1 MAVGAAMAEIAGS
14 SGRSQARQ
22 ARLRFWLCFGP
33 PALYVLVF
41 MVLPYLTMF
50 AYSFYSKAGYKVIP
64 DLQFASYER
73 FFSST
78 LYADVLLRSVWIA
91 LIVTLGALV
100 IAYPTAF
107 FMAFV
112 ANRRKRLLYFLI
124 IVPLWSSFLL
134 RVFIWKL
141 ILGKEGIVNSM
152 LLYLD
157 AIDEPL
163 SIILYNQ
170 FSVCL
175 TLIYVFVPF
184 MVLPIYTAL
193 EKIPRHYIEASMD
206 LGGHP
211 FTTFRRVILPL
222 SMPGVIAGCIF
233 AFCLTLGDFVTP
245 TLLGGP
251 SGIMISNIIMSE
263 FITAFE
269 WPFGSALALAVL
281 VVILVVVAIAAR
293 LERRRDG
300 QIV

>member
-1 MAVGAAMAEIAGS
+1 MKGS
-14 SGRSQARQ
+14 GHSQRAQ
-22 ARLRFWLCFGP
+22 ERLRFLLCFGP
-33 PALYVLVF
+33 PLLYIVAF
-41 MVLPYLTMF
+41 MVLPYLNMF
-50 AYSFYSKAGYKVIP
+50 VYTFYSKEGYVVVP
-64 DLQFASYER
+64 DFQLDSYER
-73 FFSST
+73 LFSNW
-78 LYADVLLRSVWIA
+78 LYAGVLLRSIWVA
-91 LIVTLGALV
+91 LIVTVGALL

-112 ANRRKRLLYFLI
+112 VKRRKKLLYFLI

-141 ILGKEGIVNSM
+141 ILGKEGIVNSF

-157 AIDEPL
+157 VIDEPL

-211 FTTFRRVILPL
+211 FQTFRRVILPL
-222 SMPGVIAGCIF
+222 SMPGVITGCIF
-233 AFCLTLGDFVTP
+233 AFCLTLGDFVSP

-251 SGIMISNIIMSE
+251 SGLMISNIVLSE

-269 WPFGSALALAVL
+269 WPFGSTLALSVLL
-281 VVILVVVAIAAR
+281 VVLLVVTVAAR
-293 LERRRDG
+293 LERRTDA

>member
-1 MAVGAAMAEIAGS
+1 MAAVDADLGASAA
-14 SGRSQARQ
+14 RSQTRQ
-22 ARLRFWLCFGP
+22 ARLRLLLCFGP
-33 PALYVLVF
+33 PALYVLLF

-50 AYSFYSKAGYKVIP
+50 SYTFYSKQGYVVVP
-64 DLQFASYER
+64 DFQFASYER
-73 FFSST
+73 LFSSS
-78 LYADVLLRSVWIA
+78 LFVDVLLRSLWVA
-91 LIVTLGALV
+91 LIVTVGALV

-112 ANRRKRLLYFLI
+112 AKRHKRLLYFLI

-141 ILGKEGIVNSM
+141 ILGKEGIVNSF
-152 LLYLD
+152 LLWLD
-157 AIDEPL
+157 VIDEPL

-175 TLIYVFVPF
+175 TLIYIFVPF
-184 MVLPIYTAL
+184 MVLPIFTAL

-211 FTTFRRVILPL
+211 FQTFRRVILPL
-222 SMPGVIAGCIF
+222 SMPGVIAGCVF
-233 AFCLTLGDFVTP
+233 AFCLTLGDFVSP

-251 SGIMISNIIMSE
+251 SGIMISNIVLSE

-269 WPFGSALALAVL
+269 WPFGSTLALAVL
-281 VVILVVVAIAAR
+281 LVILAVTAVAFR
-293 LERRRDG
+293 LERRSDG
-300 QIV
+300 QIA

>member
-1 MAVGAAMAEIAGS
+1 MEPTAEEIGRRAA
-14 SGRSQARQ
+14 RSHTAR
-22 ARLRFWLCFGP
+22 ARLRFLLCFGP
-33 PALYVLVF
+33 PALYVFVF
-41 MVLPYLTMF
+41 MVLPYLNMF
-50 AYSFYSKAGYKVIP
+50 TYSFYSKQGYSVVP
-64 DLQFASYER
+64 DFQLDSYER
-73 FFSST
+73 FFSTT

-91 LIVTLGALV
+91 FTVTLGALL

-112 ANRRKRLLYFLI
+112 ANKKKRLLYFLI

-141 ILGKEGIVNSM
+141 ILGKEGIVNSV

-157 AIDEPL
+157 VVDEPL

-170 FSVCL
+170 FSVSL
-175 TLIYVFVPF
+175 TLIYIFVPF

-211 FTTFRRVILPL
+211 FQTFRRVILPL
-222 SMPGVIAGCIF
+222 SMPGVIVGCIF
-233 AFCLTLGDFVTP
+233 AFCLTLGDFVSP

-269 WPFGSALALAVL
+269 WPFGSALALMVLL
-281 VVILVVVAIAAR
+281 VVLFVVVIAAR
-293 LERRRDG
+293 LERRSDG

>member
-1 MAVGAAMAEIAGS
+1 MTTFVADLPERAA
-14 SGRSQARQ
+14 RSQVRQ
-22 ARLRFWLCFGP
+22 ARLRLLLCFGP

-41 MVLPYLTMF
+41 MVLPYLNMF
-50 AYSFYSKAGYKVIP
+50 AYTFFSKQGYTVIP
-64 DLQFASYER
+64 DFQFASYQR
-73 FFSST
+73 LFSSG
-78 LYADVLLRSVWIA
+78 LYADVLLRSLWVA
-91 LIVTLGALV
+91 LIVTVGALV

-107 FMAFV
+107 YMAFV
-112 ANRRKRLLYFLI
+112 ARKRKRLLYFLI

-141 ILGKEGIVNSM
+141 ILGKEGIINSF

-157 AIDEPL
+157 VIDEPL

-170 FSVCL
+170 FSVSL
-175 TLIYVFVPF
+175 TLIYIFVPF
-184 MVLPIYTAL
+184 MVLPIFTAL

-211 FTTFRRVILPL
+211 FQTFRRVILPL
-222 SMPGVIAGCIF
+222 SMPGVIAGCVF
-233 AFCLTLGDFVTP
+233 AFCLTLGDFVSP

-251 SGIMISNIIMSE
+251 SGIMISNIVLSE

-269 WPFGSALALAVL
+269 WPFGSTLALAVL
-281 VVILVVVAIAAR
+281 LVILVVLAIAFR
-293 LERRRDG
+293 LERRSDG

>member
-1 MAVGAAMAEIAGS
+1 MTALAPAELARHAA
-14 SGRSQARQ
+14 RSQTRQ
-22 ARLRFWLCFGP
+22 ARLRLLLCFGP
-33 PALYVLVF
+33 PAVYVLLF
-41 MVLPYLTMF
+41 MVLPYLNMF
-50 AYSFYSKAGYKVIP
+50 AYTFFSKRGYTVIP
-64 DLQFASYER
+64 DFQFASYER
-73 FFSST
+73 LFSSW
-78 LYADVLLRSVWIA
+78 LYADVLLRSLWVA
-91 LIVTLGALV
+91 LVVTVGALL

-112 ANRRKRLLYFLI
+112 AKRRKRLLYFLI

-141 ILGKEGIVNSM
+141 ILGKEGIVNSA

-157 AIDEPL
+157 VIDEPL

-184 MVLPIYTAL
+184 MVLPIFTAL

-211 FTTFRRVILPL
+211 FQTFRRVILPL
-222 SMPGVIAGCIF
+222 SMPGVIAGCVF
-233 AFCLTLGDFVTP
+233 AFCLTLGDFVSP

-251 SGIMISNIIMSE
+251 SGIMISNIVLSE

-269 WPFGSALALAVL
+269 WPFGSTLALAVL
-281 VVILVVVAIAAR
+281 LVILGVLAIAFR
-293 LERRRDG
+293 LERRSDG